1 MSRLDTNLLAV
12 VLVGAFL
19 SGGCKDVE
27 RPDGTGGI
35 AVRIVVPSE
44 SGAWVSTGAVAGPMT
59 HLEAARA
66 TATSSNTTK
75 TVQLTRSGNNFTGTI
90 DQLPVGTYTVTV
102 EGLVGGEVDH
112 FGQTSGVEVRS
123 GQNTTATISF
133 ASFVPSVS
141 LSGPSPT
148 SSFSP
153 TFTIQSVPGAT
164 SYIVEVDR
172 TTAFSNPFR
181 GTVNTTNIFVT
192 VTDTGTFYVRA
203 RAVNSAVSQGGRAGA
218 PVSARVVT
226 DLRPSGDTFSTATDL
241 GFGSSSGFTL
251 DSLNIYP
258 ATDSDWFQLKDCNG
272 DSLTIT
278 AQAVRLA
285 PRSPLNSFLQLFS
298 GSTGRFLAENDDLA
312 SDTTDAR
319 IKIAISADGNYRIR
333 VFGSNN
339 TVGHYKLVIQVK
351 AGANNTGSGCKVAPF
366 SVPQLS
372 AGRYHTCAVKGDG
385 TVACWGRNEFGELGN
400 GTSGNAFSS
409 PVRVASSESFQTVA
423 AGGLHSCA
431 LTVTGVA
438 YCWGRN
444 GNGQLGDGSSTD
456 RTTPVEVAGM
466 LTYRRIAAGRFHTCA
481 LDTGGAAYCWGSNL
495 NGKLGDG
502 TTTSSSAPIPVSG
515 GLSFEQIGA
524 GEQHTCGL
532 TTAGEIYCWGDNSY
546 GQLGDGTNTGSTVPV
561 LAGTGYGALAVGGF
575 HTCALTTA
583 GVAQCWGNGGFGQLG
598 NGSLAN
604 SSVPVPVSGALSFSA
619 LSAGLYTT
627 CGIAAGITYCW
638 GNNFDGQL
646 GDNTTT
652 DRAQP
657 TAVSSSVS
665 FEALSVGS
673 YHTCAIQTVNGDA
686 YCWGWNGYGQVGD
699 GTAFEQTGPVAVS
712 GLSARKVA
720 AGFLH
725 TCAVSVS
732 GAAVCWGLNSSG
744 QLGDNTTVDRASPGS
759 VSGLA
764 SGIVE
769 VGAGAGFSCAL
780 DDAGTAY
787 CWGSNFAG
795 QLGNGT
801 TTSSLTPVTVA
812 SPVAL
817 TSLSTGFLHSCAVGQ
832 DGKVYCWGANSN
844 GELGNGTTTNASS
857 PVAVSSSESFKQVSA
872 GLALTCAVS
881 TTGRA
886 YCWGSNTAGGVGNGT
901 TSTTPVTSPTAVQAP
916 SGITFASVSAGNGF
930 ACGVTTTATAYCW
943 GANGR
948 GQLGNNS
955 TASSSVPV
963 EVAGNVAWKSISAG
977 TSYACGI
984 SSTDVLMCWGDNFTA
999 QLGDGTFTDRSSPGR
1014 VLAATAFNWVSAGF
1028 VHTCG
1033 AFSSTIYCWG
1043 NDERGELGRG
1053 TATTIR
1059 KTPVQVLTGPASAPI
1074 LVRRLDS
1081 RERSLETRAVEGR
1094 EAEQAPR
1101 SGAQASPKRPH

>member
-409 PVRVASSESFQTVA
+409 PVRVSSSESFQTVA

-444 GNGQLGDGSSTD
+444 GNGQLGDGSSID
-456 RTTPVEVAGM
+456 RTTPVAVSGSR
-466 LTYRRIAAGRFHTCA
+466 TYQKITAGRFHTCA
-481 LDTGGAAYCWGSNL
+481 LDTGGTAYCWGSNF

-502 TTTSSSAPIPVSG
+502 TSTSSSTPVAVSG
-515 GLSFEQIGA
+515 GLTFQQIGA

-532 TTAGEIYCWGDNSY
+532 TTAGEVYCWGDNSS
-546 GQLGDGTNTGSTVPV
+546 GQLGDGTNTGSAVPV
-561 LAGTGYGALAVGGF
+561 PVGSSFTALAVGGF
-575 HTCALTTA
+575 HTCALTTS
-583 GVAQCWGNGGFGQLG
+583 GVAKCWGHGGFGQLG
-598 NGSLAN
+598 NGAFAN
-604 SSVPVPVSGALSFSA
+604 SNVPVSVSGSLTFST

-627 CGIAAGITYCW
+627 CGIAAGTTYCW
-638 GNNFDGQL
+638 GNNFDGQV
-646 GDNTTT
+646 GDNSTI
-652 DRAQP
+652 DRPQP
-657 TAVSSSVS
+657 TAVSSGIAFQAVS
-665 FEALSVGS
+665 AGS
-673 YHTCAIQTVNGDA
+673 YHTCAIEATSGNA

-699 GTAFEQTGPVAVS
+699 GTAFEHTGPVAVS
-712 GLSARKVA
+712 GLSARRVA
-720 AGFLH
+720 AGVLH
-725 TCAVSVS
+725 TCAAGTG
-732 GAAVCWGLNSSG
+732 GAAACWGLNSTG
-744 QLGDNTTVDRASPGS
+744 QLGDNSTSDRASPGG
-759 VSGLA
+759 VSGLTT
-764 SGIVE
+764 GIVE
-769 VGAGAGFSCAL
+769 VGAGVGYSCAL
-780 DDAGTAY
+780 DEAGSAY
-787 CWGSNFAG
+787 CWGSNTFG
-795 QLGNGT
+795 QLGDGT
-801 TTSSLTPVTVA
+801 TTGTLAPVKVA
-812 SPVAL
+812 SPVAF
-817 TSLSTGFLHSCAVGQ
+817 TSISTGYFHSCGVGQ
-832 DGKVYCWGANSN
+832 DGKIYCWGANGR
-844 GELGNGTTTNASS
+844 GELGNGTTTNSS
-857 PVAVSSSESFKQVSA
+857 TPVAVASAETFKQVSA
-872 GLALTCAVS
+872 GWQLTCAVS
-881 TTGRA
+881 TSGVA
-886 YCWGSNTAGGVGNGT
+886 YCWGDNNAGGVGNGT
-901 TSTTPVTSPTAVQAP
+901 TSTAPVTSPTPVQMP
-916 SGITFASVSAGNGF
+916 SGTSFASVSAGDGF
-930 ACGVTTTATAYCW
+930 ACGVTTAGTGYCW
-943 GANGR
+943 GFNGN

-955 TASSSVPV
+955 TTSSAAPV
-963 EVAGNVAWKSISAG
+963 EVSGKITWKSISTGRAH
-977 TSYACGI
+977 ACGI
-984 SSTDVLMCWGDNFTA
+984 TSDDVLMCWGDNFTG
-999 QLGDGTFTDRSSPGR
+999 QLGDGTFGDRSVPTR
-1014 VLAATAFNWVSAGF
+1014 VLAATAFNRVAAGY

-1033 AFSSTIYCWG
+1033 AFGSTIYCWG
-1043 NDERGELGRG
+1043 SDERGELGRG

-1059 KTPVQVLTGPASAPI
+1059 KAPLQVIAGPASTPV
-1074 LVRRLDS
+1074 LVRRLDAGARS
-1081 RERSLETRAVEGR
+1081 VETRTSATLEPERTARLETEVRL
-1094 EAEQAPR
+1094 
-1101 SGAQASPKRPH
+1101 KRRY